1 MRKIES
7 LMNEAI
13 IEALNWKSGNTEVV
27 SEGKISR
34 VFLHG
39 NQIATIGE
47 NFIQLFD
54 GKHQTA
60 TTKSRLNA
68 ILFAHG
74 IDGERVFQKAGQ
86 WFLNSKQFGTIPF
99 FSGMRLNWLTLK
111 HHTFLIMTVSEFA
124 SLSTLDLTIAEVQG
138 KVKVTR
144 LETIKPRKSDLIL
157 SQTKGNRCRTN
168 RSSGTNFV
176 TQVR

>member
-13 IEALNWKSGNTEVV
+13 NEALNWKSGNTEVV

-47 NFIQLFD
+47 NFVQLFD

-99 FSGMRLNWLTLK
+99 FSGMRLN
-111 HHTFLIMTVSEFA
+111 
-124 SLSTLDLTIAEVQG
+124 
-138 KVKVTR
+138 
-144 LETIKPRKSDLIL
+144 
-157 SQTKGNRCRTN
+157 
-168 RSSGTNFV
+168 
-176 TQVR
+176 